1 MDRLVQSLDRSLRRS
16 ELLLRLLPRCLRLP
30 HSPVVLDGA
39 LFELRLRISG
49 R

>member
-30 HSPVVLDGA
+30 HSPVALDGA